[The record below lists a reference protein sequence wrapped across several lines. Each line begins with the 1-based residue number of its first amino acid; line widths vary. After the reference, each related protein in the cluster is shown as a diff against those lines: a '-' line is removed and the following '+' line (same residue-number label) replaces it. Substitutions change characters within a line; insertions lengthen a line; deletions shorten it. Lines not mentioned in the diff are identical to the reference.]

1 MCFTDTSAA
10 DSVDLSTAA
19 MSSYKCNACG
29 NKFKGMGSKLS
40 CPACRS
46 FIRQDISSS
55 GNFYQFNAIIQC
67 IPAHCSSAVLYDFSH
82 HGANRF

>member
-1 MCFTDTSAA
+1 MLLKSIFTEVYIMCFTDTSAA

-46 FIRQDISSS
+46 KDLRK
-55 GNFYQFNAIIQC
+55 
-67 IPAHCSSAVLYDFSH
+67 L
-82 HGANRF
+82 

>member
-10 DSVDLSTAA
+10 DSVDLSTVA

-46 FIRQDISSS
+46 KDLRK
-55 GNFYQFNAIIQC
+55 
-67 IPAHCSSAVLYDFSH
+67 L
-82 HGANRF
+82 